1 MVMELFLCVCLAL
14 SVILFFLS
22 LILMVLGMIIDKVMK
37 RQNSLDTASLILFG
51 LAGICFGMCVFVPA
65 CMFLLVLIGG

>member
-1 MVMELFLCVCLAL
+1 MMELFLCVCLAF

-37 RQNSLDTASLILFG
+37 RQDSLNTASLVLFG

-65 CMFLLVLIGG
+65 CVFLFELIGG